1 MRMNQGLSG
10 DNERICMKNWTL
22 FFLALTWVLAGP
34 VSAQTGTLE
43 KIRKQGVIT
52 MGYVEGSA
60 PFSFTDAGK
69 QPQGYSVDLFREIA
83 SSIRAQLGLASLET
97 RWVVLTL
104 QNRLEA
110 VKKRRVDIECSTTT
124 WTLSRQ
130 ADVDFSLITFV
141 DGGSILTRVE
151 SEAGRLSDFNGK
163 RIAVITGTTT
173 EKALKESLERRS
185 IKAEVVTIRTREA
198 GLQLLDQRKVEGF
211 ASDRIVLI
219 GVVLTSKTQGAFKLL
234 DEDFSVEPYAL
245 ALPRGDIEYR
255 LAVNRAL
262 ARLYRT
268 GDIQKIYDRWLG
280 RLGPPSVLLSAAYFI
295 QGLAE

>member
-1 MRMNQGLSG
+1 MRF
-10 DNERICMKNWTL
+10 RT
-22 FFLALTWVLAGP
+22 LALLGFTYAFA
-34 VSAQTGTLE
+34 VSAAAQSGTLE
-43 KIRKQGVIT
+43 KIRKQGAIT

-69 QPQGYSVDLFREIA
+69 QPQGYSVDLCREIA
-83 SSIRAQLGLASLET
+83 SGIRAQLGLASLET
-97 RWVVLTL
+97 RWVSLTI

-110 VKKRRVDIECSTTT
+110 VKSGRVDIECSTTT

-151 SEAGRLSDFNGK
+151 SEAGRLSAFNGK

-185 IKAEVVTIRTREA
+185 IKAEVVTVRTREA

-245 ALPRGDIEYR
+245 ALPRGDAEYR

-268 GDIQKIYDRWLG
+268 GDIQRIYDRWLG
-280 RLGPPSVLLSAAYFI
+280 KLGPPSVLLSAAYFI

>member
-1 MRMNQGLSG
+1 
-10 DNERICMKNWTL
+10 MKNWVL

-34 VSAQTGTLE
+34 VSAQTGALE
-43 KIRKQGVIT
+43 KIRKQGAIT

-69 QPQGYSVDLFREIA
+69 QPQGYSVDLCRKIA
-83 SSIRAQLGLASLET
+83 SGIRAQLKLGSLET
-97 RWVVLTL
+97 RWVPLTI
-104 QNRLEA
+104 QNRLDA
-110 VKKRRVDIECSTTT
+110 VKSGRVDIECSTTT
-124 WTLSRQ
+124 WTLGRQ

-151 SEAGRLSDFNGK
+151 SDAGRLSDFDGK

-173 EKALKESLERRS
+173 EKVLKETLARRA
-185 IKAEVVTIRTREA
+185 IKAAVVTVNTRAA
-198 GLQLLDQRKVEGF
+198 GLQLLDQRKVDGF

-219 GVVLTSKTQGAFKLL
+219 GMVLTSKTQGAFKLL

-245 ALPRGDIEYR
+245 ALPRGDHEYR
-255 LAVNRAL
+255 LAVNRVL
-262 ARLYRT
+262 ARLYR
-268 GDIQKIYDRWLG
+268 GGEIQKIYEQWLG
-280 RLGPPSVLLSAAYFI
+280 QLGPPSLLLSAMYFI

>member
-1 MRMNQGLSG
+1 MRF
-10 DNERICMKNWTL
+10 RT
-22 FFLALTWVLAGP
+22 LALLGFTYAFA
-34 VSAQTGTLE
+34 VSAAAQTGTLE
-43 KIRKQGVIT
+43 KIRKQGAIT

-60 PFSFTDAGK
+60 PFSSTDAAK
-69 QPQGYSVDLFREIA
+69 QPQGYSVDLCREIA

-97 RWVVLTL
+97 RWVSLTI

-110 VKKRRVDIECSTTT
+110 VKSGRVDIECSTTT
-124 WTLSRQ
+124 WTLGRQ

-151 SEAGRLSDFNGK
+151 SEAGRLSDFSGK

-173 EKALKESLERRS
+173 EKALRNSLASRS
-185 IKAEVVTIRTREA
+185 IKAEVVTVRTREA
-198 GLQLLDQRKVEGF
+198 GLQLLDSRKVEGF

-219 GVVLTSKTQGAFKLL
+219 GVVLTTKTQGAFKLL
-234 DEDFSVEPYAL
+234 DEYFSVEPYAL
-245 ALPRGDIEYR
+245 ALPRGDAEYR

-268 GDIQKIYDRWLG
+268 GDIQKIYERWLG

-295 QGLAE
+295 QALAE

>member
-1 MRMNQGLSG
+1 MRL
-10 DNERICMKNWTL
+10 RT
-22 FFLALTWVLAGP
+22 LALLGFTYAFA
-34 VSAQTGTLE
+34 VSAAAQTGTLE
-43 KIRKQGVIT
+43 KIRKQGAIT
-52 MGYVEGSA
+52 MGYVDGSS
-60 PFSFTDAGK
+60 PFSSTDAAR
-69 QPQGYSVDLFREIA
+69 QPQGYSVDLCREVA

-97 RWVVLTL
+97 RWVALTL

-110 VKKRRVDIECSTTT
+110 VKSGRVDIECSTTT

-173 EKALKESLERRS
+173 EKALKGALERRS
-185 IKAEVVTIRTREA
+185 IKAELVTVRTRAA
-198 GLQLLDQRKVEGF
+198 GLQLLDSRKVDGF

-245 ALPRGDIEYR
+245 ALPRGDAEYR

-262 ARLYRT
+262 ARLYRS

-295 QGLAE
+295 QALAE